1 MFPGIQFRMAYDL
14 LRTNLGIKRGNKEY
28 LRILELTA
36 KDNETLV
43 HEILHYLINQE
54 MELSFEAVQQIVK
67 SRQKPPPPTQV
78 NIDQI
83 DLAVYDGLLEHQEVL
98 V

>member
-1 MFPGIQFRMAYDL
+1 MAT
-14 LRTNLGIKRGNKEY
+14 RNIWK
-28 LRILELTA
+28 ILELA
-36 KDNETLV
+36 ARENETLV
-43 HEILHYLINQE
+43 HEILRYLINQE
-54 MELSFEAVQQIVK
+54 KELSFEAVRQIVK

-83 DLAVYDGLLEHQEVL
+83 DLAVYDGLLEYQEVL